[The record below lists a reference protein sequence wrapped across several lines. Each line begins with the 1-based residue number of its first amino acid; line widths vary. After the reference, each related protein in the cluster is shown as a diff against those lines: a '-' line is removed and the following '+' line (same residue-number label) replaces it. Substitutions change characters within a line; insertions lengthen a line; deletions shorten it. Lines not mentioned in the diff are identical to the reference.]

1 MPPALSP
8 AARTRLASISKQ
20 LKAKFPDSD
29 SRLAAVVYAV
39 YACQAA
45 RQAGNNLPPL
55 MSATQ
60 VALPDYL
67 IGVSAL
73 DYFLNDDADGPA
85 GQQPLAYRASRLI
98 NDLASLNA
106 ASLDLTSKAKL
117 SANWMELPAREL
129 PFQLLVLDKVAD
141 PVELIEIDPVLPSL
155 VYGLLIRTDDNDTE
169 QPAVNVPASISGLIA
184 KAFALG
190 SGQAALDLTFG
201 LGGMTADSM
210 GENSKAA
217 FFAQEADPLQAL
229 LGWLR
234 IQITPGAESALVQVG
249 DPLSHAFANLANT
262 RPVDLAYVY
271 QVELGPKVDIMRL
284 MSQSSEPAERL
295 IAVCAAA
302 EARLKQ
308 GKSEL
313 AQDEHGLVAASYLKE
328 SKQREFEEFVK
339 IRIPAVQRVV
349 QQSKEG
355 GDLRENSDYKK
366 ARKELE
372 VLTSY
377 AKGIED
383 ALRDMD
389 YQFRERQVHHENL
402 KRTVAHLQAEFDEA
416 ETRLRTARREF
427 TSESLS
433 LHRNEG
439 RDLKLIRH
447 ALETVTSSGIVVAV
461 VSGRNLIRHQSA
473 RFLRSYLTSD
483 QNWLDAVVELPR
495 GIAGAGERVAM
506 LVFRKGRAAKD
517 VLFVDASRIDAVAKA
532 GSEDSALDI
541 VAPDSPLLRRQR
553 VEDLPE
559 AYVTRLVEIIRDR
572 VEYDGVSAKVELALA
587 PGESVDLRPQ
597 QHLRSVGSVR
607 VTVEK
612 LFQKLEASVEQT
624 RKASAALQASR
635 AALGLAPLNPQSGPA
650 APRPSG
656 S

>member
-45 RQAGNNLPPL
+45 RQNGDNLPRL

-67 IGVSAL
+67 NGVSAL
-73 DYFLNDDADGPA
+73 DYFLNEEADGSVD
-85 GQQPLAYRASRLI
+85 QQPLAYRASRLI

-106 ASLDLTSKAKL
+106 ASLDFTSNAKL

-129 PFQLLVLDKVAD
+129 PFQLLVLDKIAD
-141 PVELIEIDPVLPSL
+141 PAELIELDPVLPSL
-155 VYGLLIRTDDNDTE
+155 VFGLLIRTDVNDSE
-169 QPAVNVPASISGLIA
+169 RPIVNVPPALSGLIA

-190 SGQAALDLTFG
+190 QGQAALDLTFG

-217 FFAQEADPLQAL
+217 FFAQESDPLQAL

-234 IQITPGAESALVQVG
+234 IQIMPGAESALVQVG
-249 DPLSHAFANLANT
+249 DSLTHAFANLANT

-271 QVELGPKVDIMRL
+271 QVESGPKVDILKL
-284 MSQSSEPAERL
+284 MSQTSEPAERL
-295 IAVCAAA
+295 IVVCAAA
-302 EARLKQ
+302 ESRLKQ
-308 GKSEL
+308 GKNEL
-313 AQDEHGLVAASYLKE
+313 AQDEQGLVAASYHKE
-328 SKQREFEEFVK
+328 SKQRELEEFVK
-339 IRIPAVQRVV
+339 IRIPAVQRVI

-372 VLTSY
+372 ALTSH
-377 AKGIED
+377 ARAIED
-383 ALRDMD
+383 GLRDME
-389 YQFRERQVHHENL
+389 YQFRERQARHENL
-402 KRTVAHLQAEFDEA
+402 KRTVAHLQAEYDEA
-416 ETRLRTARREF
+416 EARLRTARREF
-427 TSESLS
+427 TAESLS
-433 LHRNEG
+433 LLRNDG

-447 ALETVTSSGIVVAV
+447 ALEIVTSSGTVVAV
-461 VSGRNLIRHQSA
+461 VSGRNLIRPPST
-473 RFLRSYLTSD
+473 RFLRSYLTAE
-483 QNWLDAVVELPR
+483 QNWLDTVVELPR

-506 LVFRKGRAAKD
+506 LVFRKGRKDKD
-517 VLFVDASRIDAVAKA
+517 VLFIDASRIDAVVKA
-532 GSEDSALDI
+532 GAEDSVIDI
-541 VAPDSPLLRRQR
+541 AAPESSAVRRQR
-553 VEDLPE
+553 LEELPE
-559 AYVTRLVEIIRDR
+559 AYVARLVEIIRDR
-572 VEYDGVSAKVELALA
+572 VEYDGISAKVEASVAL
-587 PGESVDLRPQ
+587 GESDLRPQ
-597 QHLRSVGSVR
+597 QYLRALGSAR

-612 LFQKLEASVEQT
+612 LSQKLTAASEQT

-635 AALGLAPLNPQSGPA
+635 AALGLAPLNPQSGAA
-650 APRPSG
+650 APRSSG

>member
-45 RQAGNNLPPL
+45 RQNGDNLPRL

-67 IGVSAL
+67 NGVSAL
-73 DYFLNDDADGPA
+73 DYFLNEEADGSVD
-85 GQQPLAYRASRLI
+85 QQPLAYRASRLI

-106 ASLDLTSKAKL
+106 ASLDFTSNAKL

-129 PFQLLVLDKVAD
+129 PFQLLVLDKIAD
-141 PVELIEIDPVLPSL
+141 PAELIELDPVLPSL
-155 VYGLLIRTDDNDTE
+155 VFGLLIRTDVNDSE
-169 QPAVNVPASISGLIA
+169 RPIVNVPPALSGLIA

-190 SGQAALDLTFG
+190 QGQAALDLTFG

-217 FFAQEADPLQAL
+217 FFAQESDPLQAL

-234 IQITPGAESALVQVG
+234 IQIMPGAESALVQVG
-249 DPLSHAFANLANT
+249 DSLTHAFANLANT

-271 QVELGPKVDIMRL
+271 QVESGPKVDILKL
-284 MSQSSEPAERL
+284 MSQTSEPAERL
-295 IAVCAAA
+295 IVVCAAA
-302 EARLKQ
+302 ESRLKQ

-313 AQDEHGLVAASYLKE
+313 AQEEQGLVAASYHKE

-372 VLTSY
+372 ALTSH
-377 AKGIED
+377 ARAIED
-383 ALRDMD
+383 GLRDME
-389 YQFRERQVHHENL
+389 YQFRERQARHENL
-402 KRTVAHLQAEFDEA
+402 KRTVAHLQAEYDEA
-416 ETRLRTARREF
+416 EARLRTARREF
-427 TSESLS
+427 TAESLS
-433 LHRNEG
+433 LLRNDG

-447 ALETVTSSGIVVAV
+447 ALEIVTSSGTVVAV
-461 VSGRNLIRHQSA
+461 VSGRNLIRPPST
-473 RFLRSYLTSD
+473 RFLRSYLTAE
-483 QNWLDAVVELPR
+483 QNWLDTVVELPR

-506 LVFRKGRAAKD
+506 LVFRKGRKDKD
-517 VLFVDASRIDAVAKA
+517 VLFIDASRIDAVVKA
-532 GSEDSALDI
+532 GAEDSVIDI
-541 VAPDSPLLRRQR
+541 AAPESSAVRRQR
-553 VEDLPE
+553 LEELPE
-559 AYVTRLVEIIRDR
+559 AYVARLVEIIRDR
-572 VEYDGVSAKVELALA
+572 VEYDGISAKVEASVAL
-587 PGESVDLRPQ
+587 GESDLRPQ
-597 QHLRSVGSVR
+597 QYLRALGSAR

-612 LFQKLEASVEQT
+612 LSQKLTAASEQT

-635 AALGLAPLNPQSGPA
+635 AALGLAPLNPQSGAA
-650 APRPSG
+650 APRSSG